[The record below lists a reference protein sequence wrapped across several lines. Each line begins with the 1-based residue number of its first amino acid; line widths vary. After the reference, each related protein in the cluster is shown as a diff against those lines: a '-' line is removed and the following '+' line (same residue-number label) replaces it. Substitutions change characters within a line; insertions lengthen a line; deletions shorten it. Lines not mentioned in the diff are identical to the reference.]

1 MKFKVAVY
9 RVFTGVI
16 EVEAPTLRA
25 AVDATKLN
33 DSINLG
39 DLLEGKYEPFR
50 VDAVST
56 WTFEQPKEPRI
67 GEEPIA
73 YASRVDATDTGRPTN
88 VRAYEPLVMPDL
100 KLREPAKRG
109 RPPKVSVVPS
119 SSTKQIDESIASVPI
134 TDFSVE
140 AHAKRLNKSVED
152 ITRAIKE
159 ASDAF
164 KIPFDDM
171 SRTQD
176 WIGLL

>member
-33 DSINLG
+33 DSITLG

-56 WTFEQPKEPRI
+56 WTLGQPKEPRI
-67 GEEPIA
+67 EEETIA
-73 YASRVDATDTGRPTN
+73 DASRVDATDTGRPTN

-109 RPPKVSVVPS
+109 RPPKVSP
-119 SSTKQIDESIASVPI
+119 TKQIDEAIASVPI

-164 KIPFDDM
+164 RIPFEDM
-171 SRTQD
+171 QKTSD